1 MRKYFICFI
10 IIICIFNLLL
20 FLSSLFP
27 SNLIE
32 EKVKESSEILY
43 EEGNTYKFFEFSKL
57 YNNNYTDAIMINEAF
72 SIDNENPIYSYMS
85 ARKNYNRNITKETLQ
100 EPVGE
105 LKSVGDEKYDPVGE
119 LKNFVEGNITTSIS
133 YARYWHGYL
142 IGLRTLLLFFNI
154 SQIRILLL
162 VVFILLFVYLVYL
175 LKKELGIII
184 AFIIACSLILEGY
197 FFVSYSL
204 ESAPIF
210 IVMMVASIFLLNRI
224 KKIKNFYLY
233 IFVVGC
239 ISNFVDYLTVP
250 LITLAIPLYIYVL
263 HKQKENTILNY
274 KNYLIIVIKASV
286 IWLIG
291 YGMTWLSKWIMY
303 DIIYNEDVMKSAISQ
318 MLYRTSRENR
328 ITPITIGMFLRTFIT
343 INVKYA
349 IIIFCI
355 IVFVSLVIPKKIK
368 IRIEK
373 WKIYLNKTIPIF
385 IISLM
390 PIIWYIILSNHT
402 VLHVGFVYRHMI
414 IFLIGVVICLKNI
427 FEIKKIK

>member
-72 SIDNENPIYSYMS
+72 SIDNKNPIYSYMS

-224 KKIKNFYLY
+224 KKNKNFYLY

-274 KNYLIIVIKASV
+274 KNHLIIVIKASA

-414 IFLIGVVICLKNI
+414 IFLIGVVICFKNI

>member
-72 SIDNENPIYSYMS
+72 SIDNKNPIYSYMS

-224 KKIKNFYLY
+224 KKIKIFIY
-233 IFVVGC
+233 IF
-239 ISNFVDYLTVP
+239 L
-250 LITLAIPLYIYVL
+250 
-263 HKQKENTILNY
+263 
-274 KNYLIIVIKASV
+274 
-286 IWLIG
+286 
-291 YGMTWLSKWIMY
+291 
-303 DIIYNEDVMKSAISQ
+303 
-318 MLYRTSRENR
+318 
-328 ITPITIGMFLRTFIT
+328 
-343 INVKYA
+343 
-349 IIIFCI
+349 
-355 IVFVSLVIPKKIK
+355 
-368 IRIEK
+368 
-373 WKIYLNKTIPIF
+373 
-385 IISLM
+385 
-390 PIIWYIILSNHT
+390 
-402 VLHVGFVYRHMI
+402 
-414 IFLIGVVICLKNI
+414 
-427 FEIKKIK
+427 

>member
-72 SIDNENPIYSYMS
+72 SIDNKNPIYSYMS

-175 LKKELGIII
+175 LKKKLGIII

-224 KKIKNFYLY
+224 KKNKNFYLY

-274 KNYLIIVIKASV
+274 KNYLIIVIKASA